1 MPKKIQRYSPSSVTP
16 PGISDRGAAI
26 LTVGHVTAE
35 TVKAGAEVYKAT
47 ANLIST
53 TVQSLAECGKAYFN
67 YLEECQRTRQ
77 IQIWS
82 DTVIAEA
89 REHTR
94 RIEIQAQVL
103 LSSLEDVKASRDA
116 KMEVVRTFLG
126 EHRRLNDLFIHQSN
140 RGLANLAVDQR
151 VHLSETRDELLRR
164 LRDLEL
170 AISSLAASL

>member
-1 MPKKIQRYSPSSVTP
+1 MPKKIQRYSPSTATTA
-16 PGISDRGAAI
+16 GISDRGAAI
-26 LTVGHVTAE
+26 LAVGHVTAE

-67 YLEECQRTRQ
+67 YLEECQRTQQ

-82 DTVIAEA
+82 ATVIAEA

-94 RIEIQAQVL
+94 HIEFQAQVL
-103 LSSLEDVKASRDA
+103 LRRLDDVKASRDA
-116 KMEVVRTFLG
+116 RMEVVRTFLD
-126 EHRRLNDLFIHQSN
+126 EHRRLHDLFIHQN
-140 RGLANLAVDQR
+140 ATGLVNLSVDHR
-151 VHLSETRDELLRR
+151 VHLTQSRDEVLRR

-170 AISSLAASL
+170 AIGSLASSL